1 MNIIEGRN
9 IDASKI
15 TFKEPRCV
23 VGSNGQCMNVNLMY
37 DGKDASFQTPW
48 MTMPWD
54 MDVNTNGLHPKYSV
68 NLSFNDIENN
78 PELKEFHDKI
88 IEVEEKI
95 IDAGIENSIYWLKK
109 KKCSRDVI
117 DKTFT
122 RILKKDNIVLNTADG
137 KRHNVNIH
145 QPTMNFK
152 IYRNTKEYVNNNN
165 WSIKVSDNKGILY
178 NINNPDSSD
187 DLEKLLKKKTRMRAI
202 IKCEGLLLHVMAG
215 KYMCNWRITS
225 AEID

>member
-15 TFKEPRCV
+15 TFKEPRHV
-23 VGSNGQCMNVNLMY
+23 VGTHGQCKNVNLMY

-48 MTMPWD
+48 MSMPWD
-54 MDVNTNGLHPKYSV
+54 MDVYTNGHHPKYSV
-68 NLSFNDIENN
+68 NLSFNEIENN

-117 DKTFT
+117 DKMFT
-122 RILKKDNIVLNTADG
+122 RILKKDNIVLNTVDG
-137 KRHNVNIH
+137 KRHNVNID

-152 IYRNTKEYVNNNN
+152 IYRNSKEYVNNTY
-165 WSIKVSDNKGILY
+165 WCFKVSDNKGKLY

-202 IKCEGLLLHVMAG
+202 IKCEGLVLHLG
-215 KYMCNWRITS
+215 GYMCNWKIIS

>member
-1 MNIIEGRN
+1 
-9 IDASKI
+9 
-15 TFKEPRCV
+15 
-23 VGSNGQCMNVNLMY
+23 
-37 DGKDASFQTPW
+37 
-48 MTMPWD
+48 
-54 MDVNTNGLHPKYSV
+54 MDVYTNGHHPKYSV

-117 DKTFT
+117 DKMFT
-122 RILKKDNIVLNTADG
+122 RILKKDNIVLNTVDG
-137 KRHNVNIH
+137 KRHNVNID

-152 IYRNTKEYVNNNN
+152 IYRNSKEYVNNTY
-165 WSIKVSDNKGILY
+165 WRFKVSDNKGKLY

-187 DLEKLLKKKTRMRAI
+187 DLEKLFKKKTRMRAI
-202 IKCEGLLLHVMAG
+202 IKCEGLLLHIG
-215 KYMCNWRITS
+215 GYRCNWMITS